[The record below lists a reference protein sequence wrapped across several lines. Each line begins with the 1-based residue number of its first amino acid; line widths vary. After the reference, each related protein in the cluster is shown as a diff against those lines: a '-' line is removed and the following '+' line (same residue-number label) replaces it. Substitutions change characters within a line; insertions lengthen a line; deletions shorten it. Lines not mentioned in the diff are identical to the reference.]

1 MKFCLSILSILYFDF
16 VNKRMIN
23 ILLKVQKPQNY
34 FNFYRKEWQILLK
47 ILLRLLEAGFADS
60 HHDSALVGIT
70 G

>member
-1 MKFCLSILSILYFDF
+1 
-16 VNKRMIN
+16 MIN